1 MMMVHVG
8 QALVLSTLAVTGWRC
23 RERLEIAVTGRRCR
37 ERLEIAVLVLLSGA
51 RCLSVGA
58 VRVGAVSAGAV
69 RAGAVRVGAVIG
81 RM

>member
-1 MMMVHVG
+1 MMMG
-8 QALVLSTLAVTGWRC
+8 QALVLSTLAVTGW
-23 RERLEIAVTGRRCR
+23 RCR

-58 VRVGAVSAGAV
+58 VRVGAVSV
-69 RAGAVRVGAVIG
+69 GAVRVGAVIG